1 MEQARHGHNADG
13 AFEASGINGRMIH
26 ISPAA
31 EMVVIKPAPHP
42 GAGAGSAHP
51 PTLPAWAALAQR
63 CQAAGLDSRRAPD
76 STHEGTPRLK
86 IPSTCSSSGATL
98 CG

>member
-13 AFEASGINGRMIH
+13 VFEASGINGRMIH

-31 EMVVIKPAPHP
+31 EMVVIKPSSHP

-51 PTLPAWAALAQR
+51 PTLPARAALAQR
-63 CQAAGLDSRRAPD
+63 CQAVGLDSRRAPD
-76 STHEGTPRLK
+76 STHEGTQRLK
-86 IPSTCSSSGATL
+86 LPSTRNSVAATL
-98 CG
+98 CV

>member
-31 EMVVIKPAPHP
+31 EMVVIKPSSRP
-42 GAGAGSAHP
+42 GAGAGAAHP
-51 PTLPAWAALAQR
+51 LTLPAWAALAQR
-63 CQAAGLDSRRAPD
+63 CQGVGRGWWRAPS
-76 STHEGTPRLK
+76 STHE
-86 IPSTCSSSGATL
+86 
-98 CG
+98 